1 MKLTRIENTDRA
13 FQITS
18 IGKKVVA
25 NIVHLHPE
33 FTLVDE
39 SMIIFSDTNTY
50 YKFIE
55 DKNLYHQPKQE
66 VNVPNLLSIEGNITD
81 VVKPLSYM
89 HKNISSITEIS
100 YEGGKL
106 YYLTRTTK

>member
-1 MKLTRIENTDRA
+1 MKLTRIQNTDRA

-18 IGKKVVA
+18 IGKKVTA
-25 NIVHLHPE
+25 NVVIRHPE
-33 FTLVDE
+33 FTLIDE
-39 SMIIFSDTNTY
+39 SMIIFSDINTY
-50 YKFIE
+50 YKFVD

-66 VNVPNLLSIEGNITD
+66 VNIPILLTMEGNVTD
-81 VVKPLSYM
+81 AVKPLSYM

>member
-25 NIVHLHPE
+25 NIVRLHPE

-50 YKFIE
+50 YKFVE